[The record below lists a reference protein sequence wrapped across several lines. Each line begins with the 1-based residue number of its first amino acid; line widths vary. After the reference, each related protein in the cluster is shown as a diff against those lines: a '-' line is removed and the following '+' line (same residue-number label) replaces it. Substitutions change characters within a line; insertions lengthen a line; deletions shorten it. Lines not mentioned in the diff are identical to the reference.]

1 MAELEYLELS
11 DRENNNNDNAF
22 RYAIMATIVHDAVA
36 AATLPHLSQLMLPV
50 IGPGRSLSH
59 GLGPACA
66 STRPPLGERER
77 GEAARQ
83 RRLATCLISTAAR
96 SLGSS
101 SCTSCTPSV
110 AGRRPR
116 MLARLAAC
124 SSTKPSNCCGCCT
137 AVDWPFS
144 AVAQVGQKRA
154 RVAGR
159 RRIVTKIEAAPVY
172 RSYCGPCLLVGRLPA
187 INLACGVRAG
197 VIIINYSDPPSRRWQ
212 RMDCH
217 GLIGGSRGA
226 GRETQRLPLGSGRP
240 RLPRGY
246 ALGCR
251 GAVGRPSEGSRG
263 RCGAPAKPKSPA
275 SPNLSPWSHEA
286 SPTTAPRLTARAPLG
301 PQPRQCS
308 AGDPRA
314 SPGASAAF

>member
-1 MAELEYLELS
+1 MASMQGRPSRGQGLAGNRAAPCAVRRPSPSRGSRLCRGQSALHSHLGGPCVRMCPFFGCAPGAPEPRGFGFNGAHRRLS
-11 DRENNNNDNAF
+11 DPPKREW
-22 RYAIMATIVHDAVA
+22 
-36 AATLPHLSQLMLPV
+36 
-50 IGPGRSLSH
+50 
-59 GLGPACA
+59 
-66 STRPPLGERER
+66 

-197 VIIINYSDPPSRRWQ
+197 VIIINYSDPPTY
-212 RMDCH
+212 
-217 GLIGGSRGA
+217 GPG
-226 GRETQRLPLGSGRP
+226 P
-240 RLPRGY
+240 
-246 ALGCR
+246 
-251 GAVGRPSEGSRG
+251 
-263 RCGAPAKPKSPA
+263 
-275 SPNLSPWSHEA
+275 
-286 SPTTAPRLTARAPLG
+286 PT
-301 PQPRQCS
+301 
-308 AGDPRA
+308 
-314 SPGASAAF
+314 